1 MINEVSPEILQKL
14 REIAN
19 NPGKCYDNGDLN
31 IDSYEYRL
39 EIYNV
44 S

>member
-19 NPGKCYDNGDLN
+19 NPGKCYRTRW
-31 IDSYEYRL
+31 SEYW
-39 EIYNV
+39 
-44 S
+44 